1 MGTTARLGAIAVLL
15 VLGLPGLLLAPAA
28 CAPNE
33 AIVCNT
39 ASTNTG
45 ASCTADYELC
55 AGGTDRLECSPV
67 ASGVSCKCIENGTTK
82 RTFES
87 SDACNVSPDTLKK
100 RASENC
106 NWKLDEE

>member
-1 MGTTARLGAIAVLL
+1 MGTMARLAGIAVLL
-15 VLGLPGLLLAPAA
+15 VLGSASLALGPAA

-33 AIVCNT
+33 AVVCKT

-55 AGGTDRLECSPV
+55 AGGTDRLECAPV
-67 ASGVSCKCIENGTTK
+67 AGGVSCKCIENGTTK

-87 SDACNVSPDTLKK
+87 SDACNVTPDTLRK
-100 RASENC
+100 RAAENC
-106 NWKLDEE
+106 DWKLDEE